1 MGDKT
6 RVGALLFEYGALLT
20 LIWLRSGAVG
30 RYADTMHAVRT
41 ILIASLALAACGK
54 KAEDTGAGASGA
66 TGTMA
71 PTGKMAPTDATGST
85 GTMAPAVDAGA
96 TGATD
101 ATGDTGSGS
110 AAAAPPANTTV
121 QLANAKGESVGSAI
135 LSTDDKGVAIALD
148 LKGLPPG
155 DHAIHVHET
164 PKCDAPDFKSA
175 GSHWNPHAKKH
186 GMDNPD
192 GPHAGDMANINVAAD
207 GTAKMTIIAPGVT
220 YDRGEHSVFGGAGGT
235 TGTAL
240 VIHAAA
246 DDMKSDPA
254 GNAGD
259 RIACGLITP

>member
-1 MGDKT
+1 
-6 RVGALLFEYGALLT
+6 
-20 LIWLRSGAVG
+20 
-30 RYADTMHAVRT
+30 MHAART
-41 ILIASLALAACGK
+41 ILIASLASLAFGACGK

-66 TGTMA
+66 TGTTA
-71 PTGKMAPTDATGST
+71 PTGKMAPTGDTGAMAPTGATGATGST
-85 GTMAPAVDAGA
+85 GASGA
-96 TGATD
+96 TG

-110 AAAAPPANTTV
+110 AAAAPPATTTV
-121 QLANAKGESVGSAI
+121 QLANAKGEAVGTAVLSA
-135 LSTDDKGVAIALD
+135 DDKGVAIALD

-207 GTAKMTIIAPGVT
+207 GTAKMTIIAPGVA

-259 RIACGLITP
+259 RIACGLIAP